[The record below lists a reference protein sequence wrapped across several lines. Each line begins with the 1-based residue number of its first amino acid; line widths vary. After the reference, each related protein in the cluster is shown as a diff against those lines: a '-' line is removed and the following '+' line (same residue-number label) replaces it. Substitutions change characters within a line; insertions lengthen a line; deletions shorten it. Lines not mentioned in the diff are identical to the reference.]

1 MDKKALKI
9 TDILCQNCG
18 AAVSFDIYKQNYLCE
33 HCGSRIEIEEAREQK
48 KGYRK
53 IRSNHLKDSIRNYKL
68 AYAVCDGCG
77 ARVVFAENEALSVC
91 SYCGKSLVRSDYFD
105 LKDFPESVIP
115 FVITLQEAR
124 SFLKDWCDKNRSKKE
139 ARQLKKHINELQG
152 SYLPYELIRG
162 PVHMKVSRMDSDR
175 SYHLE
180 GFINGEFVNRS
191 RQLNNL
197 LLDGMEP
204 YDIDGLSE
212 FNFGYVAGHHV
223 RIADINDYDL
233 EKRVKKESEETYK
246 PAVEKVMNTSA
257 VEVDAD
263 VSSAIRLPVL
273 LPVYY
278 FCKDDLM
285 AAVNGQTG
293 KVSVMA
299 LKESHYYFLP
309 WWLKAILS
317 TLFATVLTGSACHLL
332 GMSIPESFGIAA
344 MLGLV
349 LLIVTLCLYSDTRKN
364 RFAVE
369 AGKEIYTSGE
379 KTFHRQRDGLV
390 QSDRILS
397 RKLSKPVFFEKIEEK
412 YRPVELKFNSP
423 GRILKTVVLTIIAI
437 FLPVILALLIN
448 GFDFSKIRLGGS
460 AAWFCIMVPVVP
472 VYVLKFAIVELY
484 ERPWIY
490 LLQDDGRKKRYR
502 KKYPIR
508 MDIKEILE
516 ALFIP
521 PVSLAVWFGIASFI
535 VMVYLTAGYGW

>member
-1 MDKKALKI
+1 
-9 TDILCQNCG
+9 
-18 AAVSFDIYKQNYLCE
+18 
-33 HCGSRIEIEEAREQK
+33 
-48 KGYRK
+48 
-53 IRSNHLKDSIRNYKL
+53 
-68 AYAVCDGCG
+68 
-77 ARVVFAENEALSVC
+77 
-91 SYCGKSLVRSDYFD
+91 
-105 LKDFPESVIP
+105 
-115 FVITLQEAR
+115 
-124 SFLKDWCDKNRSKKE
+124 
-139 ARQLKKHINELQG
+139 
-152 SYLPYELIRG
+152 
-162 PVHMKVSRMDSDR
+162 
-175 SYHLE
+175 
-180 GFINGEFVNRS
+180 
-191 RQLNNL
+191 
-197 LLDGMEP
+197 
-204 YDIDGLSE
+204 
-212 FNFGYVAGHHV
+212 
-223 RIADINDYDL
+223 
-233 EKRVKKESEETYK
+233 
-246 PAVEKVMNTSA
+246 MNTSA

-278 FCKDDLM
+278 FCQDDLM

-309 WWLKAILS
+309 WWLKAILA
-317 TLFATVLTGSACHLL
+317 TLSVTVLTGLACHLL

-344 MLGLV
+344 MLGLI

-364 RFAVE
+364 RFVVE

-397 RKLSKPVFFEKIEEK
+397 RKLSKPVFFEKIEGK

-423 GRILKTVVLTIIAI
+423 GRILKTVVLTIAAL

-508 MDIKEILE
+508 IDIREILK